1 MRFSAPHPVLL
12 ALLAGFA
19 NGYAFVFGGE
29 AALLANVPLL
39 LALRDPRAVRSAVHS
54 ALLGGLVGFLGGVHI
69 YGILDY
75 GWFLFWGFS
84 FYTASQM
91 VLYALLFRH
100 LWGRLGSAVDV
111 LLPAAIWTLTEWLRT
126 IGPLCMPA
134 SYAGC
139 IADVPALRPLLAL
152 APYTGGLGVSFIVAL
167 VQSVVF
173 HALFVGRSHR
183 TATVAGGGVAAW
195 ALTLG
200 LWAPPALGDAPVRV
214 AGVQGGLPNTAY
226 AAARADPAASRD
238 VVRTYETLS
247 TAAYRSGAE
256 LVVWPE
262 TAVRLPVTEV
272 PNLAARLFP
281 PATAT
286 GVTLIAGLP
295 RRVAEGDERNAALV
309 VAPGGRVTD
318 VYDKVR
324 LVPGHEALYT
334 PGPEWRPVDTPVGP
348 VGVLICLESVYPE
361 IGRAMTLGGAELL
374 VVISN
379 DAGFGRSPIA
389 HHMTN
394 RAIVQ
399 AVENGRWLLRV
410 GQAGISTLIDPT
422 GRTTG
427 TLGLFEHG
435 LVEGTAH
442 RRSDRTLYTRFGD
455 WFMGLV
461 ALGLGAALM
470 AARRT
475 PSAPRTR
482 AGSHPV
488 EPTQGA

>member
-1 MRFSAPHPVLL
+1 MTLAAPHPLLL
-12 ALLAGFA
+12 ALTAGYL

-39 LALRDPRAVRSAVHS
+39 WALRDPRAVRSAAYS
-54 ALLGGLVGFLGGVHI
+54 ALLGGVVGFLGGVHI
-69 YGILDY
+69 YGVLDY

-91 VLYALLFRH
+91 VLYALLLRH
-100 LWGRLGSAVDV
+100 LWGRLGPAIDV
-111 LLPAAIWTLTEWLRT
+111 LLPAAVWTLTEWLRT

-134 SYAGC
+134 SYVGC

-152 APYTGGLGVSFIVAL
+152 APHTGGLGVSFVVAL
-167 VQSVVF
+167 VQSVIF
-173 HALFVGRSHR
+173 HAVLVGRSHR
-183 TATVAGGGVAAW
+183 RATLGAAGLAAV

-200 LWAPPALGDAPVRV
+200 LWAPPPTGEVPVRV

-226 AAARADPAASRD
+226 DAARADPAASRD
-238 VVRTYETLS
+238 VVRTYAHLS
-247 TAAYRSGAE
+247 QAAYRSGAE

-272 PNLAARLFP
+272 DDLAAMLFP
-281 PATAT
+281 PADVR

-295 RRVAEGDERNAALV
+295 RRVAEGDERNSALV
-309 VAPGGRVTD
+309 VAPGGHVTD

-334 PGPEWRPVDTPVGP
+334 PGAAWHPVQTPVGP

-361 IGRAMTLGGAELL
+361 VGRALTLGGAELL
-374 VVISN
+374 TVISN

-410 GQAGISTLIDPT
+410 GQAGISTLIDPA
-422 GRTTG
+422 GRTHETR
-427 TLGLFEHG
+427 GLFEHG
-435 LVEGTAH
+435 LVTGTAR
-442 RRSDRTLYTRFGD
+442 RRSDLTLYTRFGD
-455 WFMGLV
+455 WFMAVVGFALAAALV
-461 ALGLGAALM
+461 AV
-470 AARRT
+470 ARRR
-475 PSAPRTR
+475 APPIAA
-482 AGSHPV
+482 AGESS
-488 EPTQGA
+488 G